1 LLSLVE
7 VVVAMSLSK
16 IYRSDEANVI
26 KEFQFRSFG
35 DAEPNSPLEPDS
47 FVKTPSSDSP
57 PIVPPVAAAGSYS
70 DKDIEEAYARGRRE
84 ALDTAGKKFESAAQ
98 ALVTAAEDLI
108 HLRTSL
114 ASNNSQDLLRLV
126 MTVAEQIIRREVAV
140 DPQVVLNIIETAL
153 QSSVRSDQYRI
164 RVNPDDLDH
173 VIEQKPLFLA
183 SISGLKNLSI
193 EADPTISCGGCR
205 IDSDLGEVDATIETQ
220 LESIQKAL
228 SEAITD
234 VG

>member
-1 LLSLVE
+1 
-7 VVVAMSLSK
+7 MSLSK
-16 IYRSDEANVI
+16 IYRGDEASGL

-35 DAEPNSPLEPDS
+35 ETEPSSPLEADS
-47 FVKTPSSDSP
+47 FVKTPSAAAT
-57 PIVPPVAAAGSYS
+57 IITPVAAAGGRS
-70 DKDIEEAYARGRRE
+70 DKDVEEAYARGRRE
-84 ALDTAGKKFESAAQ
+84 ALDAAGKNLESAAQ
-98 ALVTAAEDLI
+98 ALVAAAEDLS
-108 HLRTSL
+108 HLRESL
-114 ASNNSQDLLRLV
+114 ASNNSQDMLRLV

-140 DPQVVLNIIETAL
+140 DPQVVVNIIETAL

-173 VIEQKPLFLA
+173 VIDQKPLFLA
-183 SISGLKNLSI
+183 SISGLKSLSI
-193 EADPTISCGGCR
+193 EADPAISRGGCR
-205 IDSDLGEVDATIETQ
+205 VDSDLGEVDATIETQ